1 MENTRVERVV
11 LDVLKPHDPPLTEF
25 ATYLG
30 TLDGIE
36 RIEVTVMER
45 DQQTESLMI
54 CLFGNPDY
62 EGLRA
67 HMAVKGAAIH
77 SVDAVVV
84 ESAT

>member
-1 MENTRVERVV
+1 
-11 LDVLKPHDPPLTEF
+11 LTEF

-30 TLDGIE
+30 TLDGIK

-54 CLFGNPDY
+54 CLRGDLDY
-62 EGLRA
+62 EGVRA

>member
-1 MENTRVERVV
+1 
-11 LDVLKPHDPPLTEF
+11 LTEF

-45 DQQTESLMI
+45 DQKTESLMI
-54 CLFGNPDY
+54 CLLGDLDY
-62 EGLRA
+62 EELRA